1 VGFTEKRYGA
11 GGIEL
16 REEGGGAMVARS
28 GKKQAGHN
36 LARYRQYHVVGRK
49 TPSEKEP
56 EPPVYRMKVWA
67 PDDVRAKAK
76 FWFALAQALPF
87 PPLLRLC

>member
-16 REEGGGAMVARS
+16 PEGGGAMVARS

-76 FWFALAQALPF
+76 FWFALAHALPF